1 MANTIP
7 KVPHLVG
14 TNKIV
19 SLEDIYGTIGDICG
33 ISKIIDTPPE
43 GSETASIRSLV
54 ANGTMRRATVRLST
68 GKIRTV
74 YMTAANC
81 PKVGALATLEYQSG
95 LTIKTAYFG
104 QRLTFG

>member
-1 MANTIP
+1 MTTAVP

-19 SLEDIYGTIGDICG
+19 SLEDIYENIGTICG
-33 ISKIIDTPPE
+33 ISKIDGPPPA
-43 GSETASIRSLV
+43 GAETASIRSLI
-54 ANGTMRRATVRLST
+54 ANGTIRRATVKLVT

-81 PKVGALATLEYQSG
+81 PQVGALVTLEYVSG
-95 LTIKTAYFG
+95 TAIKTAYFSQKVAYG
-104 QRLTFG
+104 